1 MAFREPVS
9 RQMRRQL
16 QSKHNKLGEFG
27 RQHLDHPDELIRIR
41 IIKEV
46 PLPQLRQ
53 LRATDIQAA
62 VAQRVQN
69 LLRSPADPEPRA

>member
-9 RQMRRQL
+9 RQVRRQL
-16 QSKHNKLGEFG
+16 QSEQHELREFG

-41 IIKEV
+41 IVKEV
-46 PLPQLRQ
+46 PLPQRRQ

-62 VAQRVQN
+62 VAQRVKN
-69 LLRSPADPEPRA
+69 FFRSPADPEPRA

>member
-1 MAFREPVS
+1 MAFRQPV
-9 RQMRRQL
+9 RWQMRRQL
-16 QSKHNKLGEFG
+16 QSKNDELREFG

-41 IIKEV
+41 IVKEV

-69 LLRSPADPEPRA
+69 FFRSPADPEPRA

>member
-9 RQMRRQL
+9 RHVRRQL
-16 QSKHNKLGEFG
+16 QPENDELREFG
-27 RQHLDHPDELIRIR
+27 RQHLDHSDELIRIG
-41 IIKEV
+41 IVKEV
-46 PLPQLRQ
+46 HLPQLRQ

-69 LLRSPADPEPRA
+69 FFRSPADPEPRA